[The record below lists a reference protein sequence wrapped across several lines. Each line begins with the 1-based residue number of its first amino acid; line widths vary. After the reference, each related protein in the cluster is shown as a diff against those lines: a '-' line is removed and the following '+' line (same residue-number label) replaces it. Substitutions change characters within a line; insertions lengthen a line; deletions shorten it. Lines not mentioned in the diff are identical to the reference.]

1 MIQNSL
7 ERLLAG
13 VAAALREDI
22 APQLED
28 EFARG
33 QALAGA
39 EILENLVPRVQWRA
53 DDAEAVIAL
62 IRPLLADPPRG
73 GRDAHLRALA
83 EAQRGGTRA
92 LDVVARA
99 ARARGRAPQSRPR
112 APSFHDAGT

>member
-7 ERLLAG
+7 ERLLVG

-62 IRPLLADPPRG
+62 IRPLLADPPSG
-73 GRDAHLRALA
+73 GRDEHLRALA
-83 EAQRGGTRA
+83 EAQRSGTRA
-92 LDVVARA
+92 PDVALALLEREVEHLKA
-99 ARARGRAPQSRPR
+99 ARALRARS
-112 APSFHDAGT
+112 

>member
-1 MIQNSL
+1 MMQNSL

-13 VAAALREDI
+13 VASALREDI

-39 EILENLVPRVQWRA
+39 EILENLAPRAQWRA

-62 IRPLLADPPRG
+62 IRPLLTDPPPDG
-73 GRDAHLRALA
+73 DRDAHLRALA
-83 EAQRGGTRA
+83 DAQRGGTRA
-92 LDVVARA
+92 LDVALALLEREVEHLKA
-99 ARARGRAPQSRPR
+99 ARALRARR
-112 APSFHDAGT
+112 

>member
-62 IRPLLADPPRG
+62 VRPLLPDPPASDD
-73 GRDAHLRALA
+73 RDAHLRALA
-83 EAQRGGTRA
+83 ESQRGGTRA
-92 LDVVARA
+92 LEVSLALLEREVAHLKTARA
-99 ARARGRAPQSRPR
+99 LRS
-112 APSFHDAGT
+112 S

>member
-1 MIQNSL
+1 MMQNSL

-22 APQLED
+22 APALED

-39 EILENLVPRVQWRA
+39 EILENLVPRVQWRV

-62 IRPLLADPPRG
+62 IRPLLSEPPPEG
-73 GRDAHLRALA
+73 DRDAHLLALA
-83 EAQRGGTRA
+83 DAQRAGRPAMDVSLA
-92 LDVVARA
+92 LLEREVAHLKA
-99 ARARGRAPQSRPR
+99 ARAVAKGDRQ
-112 APSFHDAGT
+112 

>member
-1 MIQNSL
+1 MMQNSL

-22 APQLED
+22 APALED

-39 EILENLVPRVQWRA
+39 EILENLVPRVQWRV

-62 IRPLLADPPRG
+62 VRPLLADPPADVAD
-73 GRDAHLRALA
+73 RDAHLQALA
-83 EAQRGGTRA
+83 DAQRSGTRA
-92 LDVVARA
+92 LDVSLALLEREVAQLKA
-99 ARARGRAPQSRPR
+99 ARALRARS
-112 APSFHDAGT
+112 

>member
-62 IRPLLADPPRG
+62 VRPLLADPPRPAD
-73 GRDAHLRALA
+73 RDEHLRALA
-83 EAQRGGTRA
+83 DAQRSGTRA
-92 LDVVARA
+92 LDVALALLEREVAHLKA
-99 ARARGRAPQSRPR
+99 ARALQGA
-112 APSFHDAGT
+112 